1 MFRVLLRKT
10 WRDLRASRAQTIA
23 LVVIVMLGVASFLA
37 TISAYRDL
45 STSYNHTYR
54 QLHFADVDFAVQSA
68 PKDVVGQIARMDGV
82 TAVTGRLVIDTGLDL
97 PPGASGVKD
106 EKIRARL
113 IGIAPDQ
120 HPAVNDVLVLKGRY
134 VEPHDGKVAL
144 LESHFAD
151 IYHLAPGSTVTP
163 IVNGNKE
170 TFRVAGI
177 IASPEYLIVS
187 ASRQDVIPSA
197 RTFAV
202 IFVPQPELQQLIGA
216 GDVVND
222 IAVRMSP
229 KVDQSALIDA
239 IKKKLNPY
247 SLLTTTLQKD
257 QPSAAALKLDLDGYQ
272 EIGYMM
278 PMLILLVAAASIYV
292 MLGRL
297 IRAQQTQ
304 IGLMKAL
311 GYNRYAIIG
320 HYLALAVGIGLIG
333 SIVGIVIGIPLGQIV
348 TSEYA
353 SELGIPLVQTRFYA
367 DLALVGALLSLA
379 ISVLAGI
386 VPAYH
391 ASRLPPVVAMRP
403 TPSETFVKGGQSFVE
418 RVVRLPVWLRLSL
431 RNVFRVRSRAISTSL
446 GIVFSFILVLASW
459 SLIDSMQY
467 IIQDTFHSTEQ
478 WDMLAIFNQARTR
491 STLARIETWQGV
503 QQVLPIVQLPA
514 TLKGNNQEE
523 DFAITALQPTE
534 TLHQLKL
541 EDGVT
546 PAQALA
552 DGHVVLTTALAD
564 KFNLRVGD
572 RVTLETPS
580 QSGKDKKTTRT
591 LILGG
596 VVDELMS
603 AVGYIS
609 MDEAQRWSN
618 TSELLF
624 NGVYLKV
631 NPTQDNT
638 VRSDLYHYMD
648 ASSVELK
655 SSVENDWLSLM
666 GLFYAFTGVLL
677 FFAVAM
683 AFALLFNAMTV
694 NVLEQ
699 QREFATMRAIG
710 TRGREIAL
718 FMATENVILWLFMLV
733 PGLVLGTLAAYQMG
747 AAFGTDFFTFRIVI
761 SPFSYVITALG
772 ILLTMLLAALPA
784 IRHVNRLNLAE
795 STKVLT

>member
-1 MFRVLLRKT
+1 MLRVLLRKT
-10 WRDLRASRAQTIA
+10 WRDLLASRAQTIA

-37 TISAYRDL
+37 LISAYRGL
-45 STSYNHTYR
+45 STSYNHTYQ
-54 QLHFADVDFAVQSA
+54 QLAFADVDLAIQSA
-68 PKDVVGQIARMDGV
+68 PKDVVDQIAHMEGV
-82 TAVTGRLVIDTGLDL
+82 TAVTGRLIVETGLDL

-120 HPAVNDVLVLKGRY
+120 HPSVNDVLVMKGRY
-134 VEPHDGKVAL
+134 LEPRDGKVAL
-144 LESHFAD
+144 VESHFAD
-151 IYHLAPGSTVTP
+151 IYHLVPGSNITP

-170 TFRVAGI
+170 SFQIAGT

-197 RTFAV
+197 RTYAV
-202 IFVPQPELQQLIGA
+202 LFVPQPELQQLIGV

-222 IAVRMSP
+222 MAVRIAP
-229 KVDQSALIDA
+229 TADQSAVVDA

-247 SLLTTTLQKD
+247 GLLTTTLQKD
-257 QPSAAALKLDLDGYQ
+257 QPSSAALKLDLEGYQ

-278 PMLILLVAAASIYV
+278 PILILLVAAASIYV

-297 IRAQQTQ
+297 IRSQQTQ

-311 GYNRYAIIG
+311 GYHRYTIIG
-320 HYLALAVGIGLIG
+320 HYLALALGIGLIG
-333 SIVGIVIGIPLGQIV
+333 SIVGIVLGIPLGQGI

-353 SELGIPLVQTRFYA
+353 TELGIPLVQTQFYP
-367 DLALVGALLSLA
+367 DLALAGALLSLA
-379 ISVLAGI
+379 MTLLAGI
-386 VPAYH
+386 VPAWN
-391 ASRLPPVVAMRP
+391 ASRLAPVVAMRP
-403 TPSETFVKGGQSFVE
+403 TPSEAVVKGSQSFVE

-446 GIVFSFILVLASW
+446 GIVFSFILVLATW

-467 IIQDTFHSTEQ
+467 IIQDTFTSTEQ
-478 WDMLAIFNQARTR
+478 WDMLAVFSQARTR
-491 STLARIETWQGV
+491 STLARIDTWQGV

-514 TLKGNNQEE
+514 TLKGLDQEE
-523 DFAITALQPTE
+523 DIAITALQPTE
-534 TLHQLKL
+534 TLHRLKL
-541 EDGVT
+541 DNGIT

-552 DGHVVLTTALAD
+552 DGHIVLTTALAD
-564 KFNLRVGD
+564 KFNLHAGD

-580 QSGKDKKTTRT
+580 ESGKNKKTTRT

-596 VVDELMS
+596 TADELMS

-609 MDEAQRWSN
+609 LDEAERWTN
-618 TSELLF
+618 ASELLF

-631 NPTQDNT
+631 DSSQANSI
-638 VRSDLYHYMD
+638 RADLYHYMD
-648 ASSVELK
+648 ASSVQLK
-655 SSVENDWLSLM
+655 SSVEDDWQTLM

-710 TRGREIAL
+710 TRGKEIAL
-718 FMATENVILWLFMLV
+718 FMATENVILWLIMLI
-733 PGLVLGTLAAYQMG
+733 PGLGLGTLAAYQMG
-747 AAFGTDFFTFRIVI
+747 AAFGTDFFSFRIVI
-761 SPFSYVITALG
+761 SPLSYVITALG
-772 ILLTMLLAALPA
+772 ILLTMILAALPA
-784 IRHVNRLNLAE
+784 IRHVNHLNLAE

>member
-1 MFRVLLRKT
+1 MIRVLLRKT
-10 WRDLRASRAQTIA
+10 LRDLRASRAQTIA
-23 LVVIVMLGVASFLA
+23 LVVIVMLGVASFVAL
-37 TISAYRDL
+37 ISAYRDL
-45 STSYNHTYR
+45 GTSYNHTYQ
-54 QLHFADVDFAVQSA
+54 QLHFADVDFAIQSA
-68 PKDVVGQIARMDGV
+68 PKDVVDQIAHMNGV
-82 TAVTGRLVIDTGLDL
+82 TAVTGRLIVDTGLDL
-97 PPGASGVKD
+97 PPGADSVKD

-113 IGIAPDQ
+113 IGIPPDQ

-134 VEPHDGKVAL
+134 LQPRDSKVAL

-163 IVNGNKE
+163 IINGHKE
-170 TFRVAGI
+170 IFQVAGI

-197 RTFAV
+197 RTFGV
-202 IFVPQPELQQLIGA
+202 FFVPQPELQQLVGV

-222 IAVRMSP
+222 LAVRMSP
-229 KVDQSALIDA
+229 TIDQGALVDA

-247 SLLTTTLQKD
+247 GLLTTTLRKD
-257 QPSAAALKLDLDGYQ
+257 QPSSAALKLDLDGYQ

-278 PMLILLVAAASIYV
+278 PILILLVAAASIYV

-297 IRAQQTQ
+297 VRAQQTQ

-311 GYNRYAIIG
+311 GYDRYAIIG
-320 HYLALAVGIGLIG
+320 QYLALAVGIGLIG
-333 SIVGIVIGIPLGQIV
+333 SIIGIVVGIPLGREI

-353 SELGIPLVQTRFYA
+353 TELGIPLVQTRFYL
-367 DLALVGALLSLA
+367 DLVLVGALLSLA
-379 ISVLAGI
+379 MTIVAGI
-386 VPAYH
+386 VPAYN
-391 ASRLPPVVAMRP
+391 ASRLAPVAAMRP
-403 TPSETFVKGGQSFVE
+403 TPSETLVKGGQSFVE

-459 SLIDSMQY
+459 GLIDSMQY

-478 WDMLAIFNQARTR
+478 WDMLAVFNQARTR
-491 STLARIETWQGV
+491 STLARIETWPGV
-503 QQVLPIVQLPA
+503 QQVQPIVQLPA
-514 TLKGNNQEE
+514 TLKGNDQEE
-523 DFAITALQPTE
+523 DIAITALEPSQTM
-534 TLHQLKL
+534 HRLKL
-541 EDGVT
+541 TNGIT

-552 DGHVVLTTALAD
+552 NGHVVLTTALAD
-564 KFNLRVGD
+564 KFNLHVGD
-572 RVTLETPS
+572 QVTLETPS
-580 QSGKDKKTTRT
+580 QTGKDKKTART

-596 VVDELMS
+596 VADELMS

-624 NGVYLKV
+624 NGVYLRVDPSRDTAIK
-631 NPTQDNT
+631 
-638 VRSDLYHYMD
+638 SDLYHYMD
-648 ASSVELK
+648 ASSVQLK
-655 SSVENDWLSLM
+655 SAVENDWQSLM
-666 GLFYAFTGVLL
+666 GLFYAFTGILLL
-677 FFAVAM
+677 FAAAM

-710 TRGREIAL
+710 TRGKEIAL
-718 FMATENVILWLFMLV
+718 FMAMENVILWLFMLI
-733 PGLVLGTLAAYQMG
+733 PGLGLGTLAAYQMG
-747 AAFGTDFFTFRIVI
+747 AAFGTSFFSFKIVI
-761 SPFSYVITALG
+761 SPFSYIITAGG

-784 IRHVNRLNLAE
+784 IRHVNHLNLAE